1 MSPGLTMTM
10 FGLFYFQDGSVR
22 AENTSVIRDAYRN
35 KKITVNCREDLESEQ
50 GWIEVIWPTQRR
62 QQEAKPIAAK
72 LLFVGEVYQELAQKR
87 DAFSRGED
95 IWSVTVSQK
104 KSRKTGNQAK
114 EVETLRNQATTSGSQ
129 AATSMC
135 DQLKSYLHSKRTAKQ
150 STPLRSSTPAPDW
163 SDDSD
168 ETSCDLFGPFKMRK
182 VVLTSEEEGDDCI
195 PQEEPEHQKEPEG
208 QQQPVKVLV
217 ELEEETLKALK
228 ELPGLV
234 AAIKTALEKLPSACT
249 SSTLSQSDCQQT
261 PGSDTSGD
269 DLGEDNCFYGTL
281 LPTLETLISKT
292 LDLKSGLQI
301 LGDLPEAVVKAIKTR
316 FAEVLECES
325 AVLAAVTLPR
335 FKLRWLRTQ
344 ERKDNAK
351 MFLCNSAVQVSKRL
365 FNRIDGRRL
374 SLFTQELATMIFGKE
389 TLAKSTLTGKGKKG
403 EAKDQLDPEKVEAII
418 DMVREKFPNTMVSEI
433 RALLRRKCNNEGY
446 TKVAPQ

>member
-1 MSPGLTMTM
+1 M
-10 FGLFYFQDGSVR
+10 
-22 AENTSVIRDAYRN
+22 
-35 KKITVNCREDLESEQ
+35 
-50 GWIEVIWPTQRR
+50 
-62 QQEAKPIAAK
+62 AATR
-72 LLFVGEVYQELAQKR
+72 F
-87 DAFSRGED
+87 
-95 IWSVTVSQK
+95 WSVVEKDFLWMYMWMVKRKDPQHHKRIRVCTVLLTIQ
-104 KSRKTGNQAK
+104 RFLQAMHRGI
-114 EVETLRNQATTSGSQ
+114 VVWQPHLAGSDLLSGSQ

-135 DQLKSYLHSKRTAKQ
+135 DQLKSYLYSKRTAKQ

-249 SSTLSQSDCQQT
+249 SSTLSQSECQQT
-261 PGSDTSGD
+261 PGSDTRGD

-292 LDLKSGLQI
+292 LD
-301 LGDLPEAVVKAIKTR
+301 
-316 FAEVLECES
+316 F
-325 AVLAAVTLPR
+325 
-335 FKLRWLRTQ
+335 
-344 ERKDNAK
+344 
-351 MFLCNSAVQVSKRL
+351 
-365 FNRIDGRRL
+365 
-374 SLFTQELATMIFGKE
+374 
-389 TLAKSTLTGKGKKG
+389 
-403 EAKDQLDPEKVEAII
+403 
-418 DMVREKFPNTMVSEI
+418 
-433 RALLRRKCNNEGY
+433 
-446 TKVAPQ
+446 

>member
-1 MSPGLTMTM
+1 
-10 FGLFYFQDGSVR
+10 
-22 AENTSVIRDAYRN
+22 
-35 KKITVNCREDLESEQ
+35 
-50 GWIEVIWPTQRR
+50 
-62 QQEAKPIAAK
+62 
-72 LLFVGEVYQELAQKR
+72 
-87 DAFSRGED
+87 
-95 IWSVTVSQK
+95 
-104 KSRKTGNQAK
+104 
-114 EVETLRNQATTSGSQ
+114 
-129 AATSMC
+129 MC

-150 STPLRSSTPAPDW
+150 STPLRRSIPAPDW

-195 PQEEPEHQKEPEG
+195 PQEEPEHQKEPED

-249 SSTLSQSDCQQT
+249 SSTLSQSECQQT

-269 DLGEDNCFYGTL
+269 DL
-281 LPTLETLISKT
+281 
-292 LDLKSGLQI
+292 
-301 LGDLPEAVVKAIKTR
+301 
-316 FAEVLECES
+316 
-325 AVLAAVTLPR
+325 
-335 FKLRWLRTQ
+335 
-344 ERKDNAK
+344 
-351 MFLCNSAVQVSKRL
+351 MFLGNSAVQVSKRL
-365 FNRIDGRRL
+365 FNRIGSRRL
-374 SLFTQELATMIFGKE
+374 SFFTQELATMIFGKE

-403 EAKDQLDPEKVEAII
+403 EAKVQLDPEKVEAII
-418 DMVREKFPNTMVSEI
+418 DTVREKFPNTMVSEI